1 MEIIR
6 MRIVRTGR
14 QRNRGRW
21 NLTENNNRSNSA
33 RNNSRI
39 SSAKNRTKSSSPSSS
54 HSSNHSSRRR
64 SRKKQSRRKKRKR
77 KSKSK
82 SRVRIILQNSSAA
95 HHKHGPARS
104 ACLSAGAPFF
114 IAASL
119 GISSA
124 ARRE

>member
-1 MEIIR
+1 MV
-6 MRIVRTGR
+6 RIGRRRTG
-14 QRNRGRW
+14 GRW
-21 NLTENNNRSNSA
+21 NRSENRNRSNST

-39 SSAKNRTKSSSPSSS
+39 SSAKNRTKGSS
-54 HSSNHSSRRR
+54 HSSRRC

-77 KSKSK
+77 RSKNK

-119 GISSA
+119 GVSSA
-124 ARRE
+124 APRE